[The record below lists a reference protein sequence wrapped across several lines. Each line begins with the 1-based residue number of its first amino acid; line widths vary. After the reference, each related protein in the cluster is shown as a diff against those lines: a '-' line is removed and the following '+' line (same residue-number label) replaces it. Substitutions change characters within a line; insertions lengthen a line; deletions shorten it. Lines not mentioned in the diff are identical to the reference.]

1 MDMIISFS
9 KICITQIDSVVLTL
23 HKKRPMEMII
33 HSIEEL
39 DNVVEALLKYAGDC
53 KTLLFYGEI
62 GAGKTTLIQ
71 RFCKH
76 FEVAES
82 VTSPT
87 FSLINEYSFKNKTVQ
102 SEQLIYHL
110 DLYRLKN
117 INEAIDIGIEDY
129 LFGNYYC
136 LIEWPEIIEPL
147 LPEHV
152 VKIKIHLLDNSSRK
166 IIFL

>member
-1 MDMIISFS
+1 MAKAFSFS
-9 KICITQIDSVVLTL
+9 DFVKKIL
-23 HKKRPMEMII
+23 MEII
-33 HSIEEL
+33 VHSIDDLDKVVTEL
-39 DNVVEALLKYAGDC
+39 IKYAGDC

-62 GAGKTTLIQ
+62 GAGKTTFIQ

-76 FEVAES
+76 FEVAEK

-87 FSLINEYSFKNKTVQ
+87 FSLINEYTFKSKTDQ

-129 LFGNYYC
+129 LYDKYYC

-147 LPEHV
+147 FPEHV
-152 VKIKIHLLDNSSRK
+152 VKIKIQLLDNSSRK

>member
-1 MDMIISFS
+1 
-9 KICITQIDSVVLTL
+9 
-23 HKKRPMEMII
+23 MELII
-33 HSIEEL
+33 HSIDELEKVVEEL
-39 DNVVEALLKYAGDC
+39 LKFAGDR
-53 KTLLFYGEI
+53 KILLFYGEI
-62 GAGKTTLIQ
+62 GAGKTTFIQ
-71 RFCKH
+71 RFCSY
-76 FEVAES
+76 FNVAEN

-87 FSLINEYSFKNKTVQ
+87 FSLANEYTFKDKKDQ

-117 INEAIDIGIEDY
+117 MDEAIDIGIEDY

-147 LPEHV
+147 LPEDV
-152 VKIKIHLLDNSSRK
+152 VKIKIQLLDNSSRK

>member
-1 MDMIISFS
+1 MI
-9 KICITQIDSVVLTL
+9 V
-23 HKKRPMEMII
+23 
-33 HSIEEL
+33 HSIDEL
-39 DNVVEALLKYAGDC
+39 DKVVEDLINYAGEC
-53 KTLLFYGEI
+53 RTLLFYGEI
-62 GAGKTTLIQ
+62 GAGKTTFIQ
-71 RFCKH
+71 RFCSY
-76 FEVAES
+76 FEVNEK

-87 FSLINEYSFKNKTVQ
+87 FSLINEYTFKNKTDQ
-102 SEQLIYHL
+102 SEHLIYHL

-129 LFGNYYC
+129 LYDNFYC

-152 VKIKIHLLDNSSRK
+152 VKIKIQILDNSSRK

>member
-1 MDMIISFS
+1 
-9 KICITQIDSVVLTL
+9 
-23 HKKRPMEMII
+23 MELII
-33 HSIEEL
+33 HSIDELEKVVEEL
-39 DNVVEALLKYAGDC
+39 LNFAGDR
-53 KTLLFYGEI
+53 KILLFYGEI
-62 GAGKTTLIQ
+62 GAGKTTFIQ
-71 RFCKH
+71 RFCSY
-76 FEVAES
+76 FNVAEN

-87 FSLINEYSFKNKTVQ
+87 FSLANEYTFKDKKDQ

-117 INEAIDIGIEDY
+117 MDEAIDIGIEDY

-147 LPEHV
+147 LPEDV
-152 VKIKIHLLDNSSRK
+152 VKIKIQLLDNSSRK